1 MYEIFVLGELMT
13 GDKHGYMLQEILKMQ
28 AGLTVRSVPERCI
41 RRSPEWWITGG
52 SILVLTNPAEANAP
66 KNLQDYRFRTE

>member
-41 RRSPEWWITGG
+41 RALPNGG
-52 SILVLTNPAEANAP
+52 
-66 KNLQDYRFRTE
+66 